1 VLLKTPTIKQGYIM
15 KKKLIIIVTAIIFSM
30 NAYADSNHKEM
41 DHSKMTPQ
49 AMESMHKSME
59 QEMLN
64 IINTV
69 DINQR
74 KKLFAAHKEKMKSM
88 KSMMHGKCAK

>member
-1 VLLKTPTIKQGYIM
+1 
-15 KKKLIIIVTAIIFSM
+15 
-30 NAYADSNHKEM
+30 
-41 DHSKMTPQ
+41 
-49 AMESMHKSME
+49 ME